1 MNMGIEL
8 MLDVAGESSG
18 SASAPPPPPHLNV
31 GDRCGPNSGV
41 EMRAGS
47 VFNVC
52 STLKWG
58 ARGAHEL
65 SPTLRT
71 GGAPGCRRP
80 PTIPGF
86 KGFVNKLGPETDA

>member
-1 MNMGIEL
+1 MGVEL
-8 MLDVAGESSG
+8 MLGVAGESSG

-47 VFNVC
+47 VLNVC

-58 ARGAHEL
+58 AKGADG
-65 SPTLRT
+65 SPGVHHQD
-71 GGAPGCRRP
+71 GGRAREQALMH
-80 PTIPGF
+80 F
-86 KGFVNKLGPETDA
+86 LNF